1 MFFDSHAHLNFN
13 SFQNDGQK
21 IINSC
26 LQEKIWLV
34 NVGSQFSTSQKAVE
48 IAEQYQEG
56 VWAAVGLHPADAEKE
71 NFEEEKYLDLA
82 KNSSKVVAVG
92 ETGLD
97 YFRLPNDETKKQK
110 AKNSQ
115 KELLLKHLTLAQK
128 LDKPL
133 IIHCREA
140 HSDLIEILKSKPEAN
155 GVIHCFSGNSQEAK
169 QYLQMGFYLG
179 FTGIITFTNAYNEII
194 CQTPL
199 ERILIETD
207 CPYLAP
213 VPHRG
218 QRNEPSFVQYTA
230 QKIAEI
236 RGLPLEKIAK
246 QTSQNARQ
254 LFRV

>member
-13 SFQNDGQK
+13 AFQNDYQK

-34 NVGSQFSTSQKAVE
+34 NVGSKFSTSQKAVE

-56 VWAAVGLHPADAEKE
+56 VWAAIGLHPTHAEKE
-71 NFEEEKYLDLA
+71 NFEEEKYLNLA
-82 KNSSKVVAVG
+82 KNSSKLVAIG

-97 YFRLPNDETKKQK
+97 YFRLTGDETKIQQ

-115 KELLLKHLTLAQK
+115 KELFLKHLTLAK
-128 LDKPL
+128 KMNKPL
-133 IIHCREA
+133 IVHCREA
-140 HSDLIEILKSKPEAN
+140 HSDLIEILKLKLGTN

-169 QYLQMGFYLG
+169 QYLQMNFYLG
-179 FTGIITFTNAYNEII
+179 FTGIITFTNSDDEII
-194 CQTPL
+194 RQTPL

-218 QRNEPSFVQYTA
+218 QRNEPSFIQYTA

-236 RGLPLEKIAK
+236 RGLSLEQIAE
-246 QTSQNARQ
+246 QTFQNARK